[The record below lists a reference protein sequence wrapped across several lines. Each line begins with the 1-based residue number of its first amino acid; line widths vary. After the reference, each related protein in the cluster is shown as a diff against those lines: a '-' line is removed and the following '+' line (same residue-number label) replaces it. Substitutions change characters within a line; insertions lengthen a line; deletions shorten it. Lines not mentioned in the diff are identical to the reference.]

1 MKRILIALIFTALV
15 ISADAA
21 ADAGFNVLVYPQST
35 EIESYISVFF
45 PSRPSDKD
53 VWAGKQEREA
63 WQELKKLGE
72 ALVSAYKAEDQEK
85 ISSASR
91 LLEDGIPESQA
102 PATDLEVRLIDA
114 GKLAFD
120 VNAMISDPVLM
131 SYICDVADADL
142 VVVPVSDYLQGF
154 LHLSIYVYRYG
165 SDCVEM
171 VYEMI
176 SKESDRYPVNSALAL
191 APLFLDE
198 KPALVRLEGLAAGT
212 VVEIDGKV
220 AGSLDG
226 YVMTTSGRHVI
237 GLSAQGK
244 QARVFAT
251 DLAAD
256 VVSSLDATM
265 NDIRYSGLEITSDP
279 VAQVT
284 LNGQKIGQTPLT
296 LDNYVIPSS
305 LRLTAEGYDGK
316 TIGILSDT
324 RKVSVSLKPMWMS
337 DETLLKEEK
346 DEFYACFARSLLI
359 FGAKIA
365 LSTFNDGNNKV
376 LGALDGIATGMLTV
390 SFIDLVGS
398 LVDYYRQTEYIAP

>member
-15 ISADAA
+15 ITAAAA
-21 ADAGFNVLVYPQST
+21 ADASFNVLVYPKSN
-35 EIESYISVFF
+35 EIESYISTFF
-45 PSRPSDKD
+45 PSRPSNDD

-63 WQELKKLGE
+63 RQELKKLGE
-72 ALVSAYKAEDQEK
+72 ALVSAYESENQEK
-85 ISSASR
+85 ITSASR
-91 LLEDGIPESQA
+91 LLEDGVSASQA

-114 GKLAFD
+114 GKLSFD
-120 VNAMISDPVLM
+120 VDAMISDPVLI

-154 LHLSIYVYRYG
+154 LHLSLYIYRYG
-165 SDCVEM
+165 SDSVEM

-191 APLFLDE
+191 APQFLDE
-198 KPALVRLEGLAAGT
+198 KPALVRLEGLASGT

-220 AGSLDG
+220 SGSLDG
-226 YVMTTSGRHVI
+226 YVMTTAGKHVI
-237 GLSAQGK
+237 GLTAQGK

-251 DLAAD
+251 EFAAD
-256 VVSSLDATM
+256 AVSSLDATM

-284 LNGQKIGQTPLT
+284 LNGLGIGQTPLM

-305 LRLTAEGYDGK
+305 LRLSAEGYDDK

-324 RKVSVSLKPMWMS
+324 RKISVSLKPRWMS

-346 DEFYACFARSLLI
+346 NEFYAGFARSLII

-365 LSTFNDGNNKV
+365 LSTFNDGTNKV
-376 LGALDGIATGMLTV
+376 LGALDGVATGLLTV